1 MIRRRQ
7 QSFALRKQ
15 PYASYSVGMGY
26 NKPNYRE
33 KIAIAFSWAKW
44 GGFIPCHFCFAK
56 KTETAMQGSFFC
68 LHRDGISCIFSLHGK
83 GGVPGMFG
91 FKKHKQLNREQ
102 IIEKCKDR
110 TLLARDIGQE
120 RIINI
125 IGIAQGLVDEG
136 NDRDAAFLVSLSI
149 QNRPTA
155 LAGNFVLDNSL
166 DVDGMHVFKHCLET
180 KEERGLFCSLY
191 RAGYIT
197 NENIGEVDE
206 PMQEK
211 IDLAFD
217 EEYEDKIPEFDEIG
231 L

>member
-1 MIRRRQ
+1 MPCESNLMHPT
-7 QSFALRKQ
+7 QSGWAIISQITEKKLQ
-15 PYASYSVGMGY
+15 LLSHGQSGVVSYHATFVLQ
-26 NKPNYRE
+26 
-33 KIAIAFSWAKW
+33 
-44 GGFIPCHFCFAK
+44 K

-120 RIINI
+120 RIVNI

-166 DVDGMHVFKHCLET
+166 DVDGMYVFKHCLET

-217 EEYEDKIPEFDEIG
+217 EEYEDSIPEFDEIE

>member
-1 MIRRRQ
+1 MPCESNLMHPT
-7 QSFALRKQ
+7 QSGWAIISQITEKKLQ
-15 PYASYSVGMGY
+15 LLSHGQSGVVSYHATFVLQKKNRNCHAGQFFLSAQGWHIMHIL
-26 NKPNYRE
+26 
-33 KIAIAFSWAKW
+33 IAW
-44 GGFIPCHFCFAK
+44 
-56 KTETAMQGSFFC
+56 E
-68 LHRDGISCIFSLHGK
+68 R
-83 GGVPGMFG
+83 GVPGMFG

-217 EEYEDKIPEFDEIG
+217 EEYEDKISEFDEIG